1 MIRKLIT
8 TTTHYYSS
16 SSKLSI
22 DYFCTPFGF
31 YLVSSSLSKEV
42 CFCYLSRVFLSLRLT
57 KVGLMSSPPPST
69 ICSEDPVDSSGA
81 ACLASSLSRI
91 SNFLFRM
98 ACR

>member
-31 YLVSSSLSKEV
+31 YLV
-42 CFCYLSRVFLSLRLT
+42 
-57 KVGLMSSPPPST
+57 
-69 ICSEDPVDSSGA
+69 
-81 ACLASSLSRI
+81 
-91 SNFLFRM
+91 
-98 ACR
+98 